1 MARKRSK
8 DKSTKSGLGGLVLF
22 GAAVLLAAIGF
33 LLKDFYGI
41 RYGFV
46 GSYIWF
52 LAFLITFS
60 LGLFYFAQFLLPLR
74 WQDSWYEGL
83 RLTINYNFPSLL
95 AALRGK
101 VYRKQMPAAFGD
113 VAGELSPGFNRHR
126 AGITSSHEA
135 LALKMGPVFT
145 RSAGPGYVNLNTRE
159 MVAQVVD
166 VRRHLRT
173 LPVQATTRDGI
184 PLDTTVTVLFQ
195 VRQEEDSADS
205 DLLFPYDPGAIFE
218 VNYLDS
224 ISTGDSANSWSE
236 RIARHASSVLIA
248 QLSRY
253 ALDELYAQDPIGT
266 SPVEE
271 IKELVTKSLEEEFN
285 PNGIDIILTS
295 VGNYQLPEE
304 IIDQQFENWRAEW
317 DKRIRVEAATSNAEA
332 QKSIK
337 LARARA
343 QIEIIER
350 ITEKI
355 EDMQKNGT
363 DDLAE
368 IVALR
373 MIEAVENAVSDN
385 AVQAIVPNYVL
396 NTLKQVEEWM
406 D

>member
-1 MARKRSK
+1 
-8 DKSTKSGLGGLVLF
+8 
-22 GAAVLLAAIGF
+22 
-33 LLKDFYGI
+33 
-41 RYGFV
+41 
-46 GSYIWF
+46 
-52 LAFLITFS
+52 
-60 LGLFYFAQFLLPLR
+60 
-74 WQDSWYEGL
+74 
-83 RLTINYNFPSLL
+83 
-95 AALRGK
+95 
-101 VYRKQMPAAFGD
+101 
-113 VAGELSPGFNRHR
+113 
-126 AGITSSHEA
+126 
-135 LALKMGPVFT
+135 
-145 RSAGPGYVNLNTRE
+145 